1 MRYLIVNADDF
12 GFSPTINAGVC
23 EAHLHGVVT
32 DASLLVRSPYAAHAV
47 QLAHQANFPIGI
59 HVDLV
64 TPFVYPHSH
73 ALGPESN
80 LVRELFRREFE
91 HQPGQPI
98 ACELLVQIHREIRAQ
113 IREFSEMVGRLPTH
127 LDYHFGLHYLPEVMA
142 IYLIVADEF
151 QIPVRWGCQYAGEN
165 PYPLAPK
172 SLCDRFRG
180 IATGGLDL
188 FLSLVRQP
196 WEGVMEMICHPGY
209 FTPEGLPDSYN
220 REREH
225 ELQVL
230 TDPRLSAGLE
240 QEAIELVNYDWLK
253 AHAPNQSSAKP

>member
-12 GFSPTINAGVC
+12 GFSPAVNEGVC
-23 EAHLHGVVT
+23 EAHLRGVVT

-47 QLAHQANFPIGI
+47 QLAQKANFPIGI

-64 TPFVYPHSH
+64 THFVYPHSH

-80 LVRELFRREFE
+80 LVRELFRREFD
-91 HQPGQPI
+91 HQPGQPM
-98 ACELLVQIHREIRAQ
+98 ACELLVQIYREIRAQ
-113 IREFSEMVGRLPTH
+113 IREFSEMAGRLPTH

-142 IYLIVADEF
+142 IYLIVAEEY
-151 QIPVRWGCQYAGEN
+151 QIPVRWGSQYAGEN
-165 PYPLAPK
+165 PYSLSPAC
-172 SLCDRFRG
+172 LCDRFRG
-180 IATGGLDL
+180 IETGGMDL

-225 ELQVL
+225 ELGVL
-230 TDPRLSAGLE
+230 TDVQLITELK
-240 QEAIELVNYDWLK
+240 QEGIELVNYDWLK
-253 AHAPNQSSAKP
+253 DHKPVLPPIS